1 MKKLLLCI
9 MMIGLLPLS
18 LLAQN
23 NSNNRGGEIRLSR
36 EEFQK
41 RHEAYLT
48 KYAELTAE
56 EAAKFFPIYNE
67 LETRKQ
73 ELNDQ
78 SFKAMRETWGKELD
92 EAKYKEL
99 LEGMSANAI
108 AVESLERTYLDRF
121 KEVISYKKIFKIK
134 EAESRFRQDLVR
146 GMRGPG
152 GQGRG
157 DNSRVPDAPIND
169 RRR

>member
-157 DNSRVPDAPIND
+157 GNSRVPDAPSND

>member
-1 MKKLLLCI
+1 MKRLLLCI
-9 MMIGLLPLS
+9 LMIGLLPLA
-18 LLAQN
+18 LCAQN
-23 NSNNRGGEIRLSR
+23 NGDRGGNVRLSR

-48 KYAELTAE
+48 KYAELTTE

-67 LETRKQ
+67 LEKRKQ

-78 SFKAMRETWGKELD
+78 SFKAMRESWGKELD

-99 LEGMSANAI
+99 LESMSANAI

-152 GQGRG
+152 GQNRG
-157 DNSRVPDAPIND
+157 ARVPDAPSND

>member
-67 LETRKQ
+67 LEKRKQ

-152 GQGRG
+152 GLGRG
-157 DNSRVPDAPIND
+157 YGPRVPDAPSND

>member
-48 KYAELTAE
+48 KYAELTTE

-67 LETRKQ
+67 LEKRKQ

-99 LEGMSANAI
+99 LESMSANAI

-152 GQGRG
+152 GQNRG
-157 DNSRVPDAPIND
+157 ARVPDAPSND

>member
-9 MMIGLLPLS
+9 MMIGLMPLS
-18 LLAQN
+18 LSAQN
-23 NSNNRGGEIRLSR
+23 NNSGDNIRLSR

-48 KYAELTAE
+48 KFAELTAD

-67 LETRKQ
+67 LEKRKQ

-78 SFKAMRETWGKELD
+78 IFGAMRESREKDLD

-108 AVESLERTYLDRF
+108 AIESLERTYLDRF

-134 EAESRFRQDLVR
+134 EAESRFRQELVR
-146 GMRGPG
+146 GMRRPG
-152 GQGRG
+152 GEGRAG
-157 DNSRVPDAPIND
+157 GPPVPDAPSND